1 MKGLIR
7 KDMIMLWKYAK
18 AILIIVAVF
27 TLVSFTGNNDIF
39 FVSYPGIITGMLP
52 MTLLTYDE
60 MERFCPWCDSLPVTR
75 KQYVSAK
82 YLVGLIIGGGTVG
95 VILISQILRVIVS
108 GGHWS
113 DLWSLILFVC
123 GMNILAP
130 AVMLP
135 FAFRFGTQ
143 KGRLV
148 YYVVI
153 GGSFAA
159 TSITAQ
165 NGGFS
170 GSAEGGMTVF
180 FFAAAVIYLLS
191 WLLSVKFYQ
200 KREM

>member
-1 MKGLIR
+1 MKGLIL

-27 TLVSFTGNNDIF
+27 TLMPLTGNDNIF
-39 FVSYPGIITGMLP
+39 FVAYPGIITGMLP

-60 MERFCPWCDSLPVTR
+60 MERFCSWCDSLPVTR

-82 YLVGLIIGGGTVG
+82 YLVGLIIGGGTVL
-95 VILISQILRVIVS
+95 VAVVSQILRVVTTN
-108 GGHWS
+108 GHWG
-113 DLWSLILFVC
+113 DLWPLILFLC
-123 GMNILAP
+123 GMSILAP

-148 YYVVI
+148 YYIVI
-153 GGSFAA
+153 GGSFAI

-170 GSAEGGMTVF
+170 ASAEGSMIV
-180 FFAAAVIYLLS
+180 FFAAAAVVYLLS
-191 WLLSVKFYQ
+191 WILSVKFYQ